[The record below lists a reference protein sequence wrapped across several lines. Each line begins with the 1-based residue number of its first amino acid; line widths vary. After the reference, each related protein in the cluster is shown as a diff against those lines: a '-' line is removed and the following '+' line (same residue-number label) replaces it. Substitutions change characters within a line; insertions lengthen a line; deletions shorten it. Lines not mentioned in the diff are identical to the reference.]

1 MKIYHKLLATL
12 LLVVLVPLGIVGLY
26 GVTTSTE
33 TLSTLAVDHV
43 RERAGQHAEV
53 VRGSL
58 QAAPDDVYFLSHVQP
73 LIEYAD
79 LMAQGKV
86 REAASEHTDLEV
98 EFLTF
103 SQARRVYSRIRYI
116 DGAGDEVVRVDSDGQ
131 TSRIVEVRE
140 LQNRRS
146 APYFT
151 EGVKLVPGQVYIS
164 GVALDRETEQRDGRY
179 RPIVRYAAPLPSLDT
194 KRGVVVVD
202 TFAEESMKGLKGGEE
217 MGLTF
222 LVDSR
227 GYYIYHPVEGKRW
240 GAPEDLNT
248 GEGLQRDYPALAS
261 RVLSGE
267 KGVIADGDAIVA
279 YEPVYV
285 QKGGKFLVVVEVL
298 PKDEVL
304 RPVTAF
310 RSIFALVVLG
320 ALLVALLV
328 GTVISRAIV
337 NPLLRLT
344 RAADE
349 ISSGELEALE
359 RSIEV
364 GSEDE
369 IKDLAESFKRMAKS
383 LKIATSRA
391 RVERS
396 LK

>member
-58 QAAPDDVYFLSHVQP
+58 RAAPDDVYFLSHVQP

-79 LMAQGKV
+79 LMAQGEV
-86 REAASEHTDLEV
+86 GEAASKQTDLEV

-103 SQARRVYSRIRYI
+103 SQARKAYSRIRYI

-131 TSRIVEVRE
+131 TSRILEARE
-140 LQNRRS
+140 LQNRLS

-151 EGVKLVPGQVYIS
+151 EGMKLVPGQVYIS
-164 GVALDRETEQRDGRY
+164 GIALDRETGATAGRY
-179 RPIVRYAAPLPSLDT
+179 MPIVRYAAPLPSLDT

-202 TFAEESMKGLKGGEE
+202 TFAEEFMGGLKGGEE

-222 LVDSR
+222 LTDSR
-227 GYYIYHPVEGKRW
+227 GYYLYHPVEGKRW

-267 KGVIADGDAIVA
+267 KGVIADGDAIIA
-279 YEPVYV
+279 YEPVYL
-285 QKGGKFLVVVEVL
+285 QKDGKFLVVVEVL

-304 RPVTAF
+304 RPVSTF
-310 RSIFALVVLG
+310 RSVFAAVAIG
-320 ALLVALLV
+320 ALLVALSV
-328 GTVISRAIV
+328 GTVISKAIV

-359 RSIEV
+359 RPIEV

-391 RVERS
+391 RAERS